1 LPVFLQIHGSG
12 PRIRQQK
19 LELPPANVLPES
31 MITGAHALIHSQD
44 AEADRA
50 FFRDVL
56 GFPSVDAG
64 DGWLI
69 FALPPSELG
78 VHPAEGSSKHELA
91 LTCDDIEAE
100 IARLA
105 EKGVKCGPISDEGW
119 GLLTM
124 IRLPGGGVLGL
135 YEPHHPSAHGTAG

>member
-1 LPVFLQIHGSG
+1 M
-12 PRIRQQK
+12 
-19 LELPPANVLPES
+19 LPES
-31 MITGAHALIHSQD
+31 MITGAHALIYSQD

-50 FFRDVL
+50 FFRNVL
-56 GFPSVDAG
+56 GFPSIDAG

-78 VHPAEGSSKHELA
+78 VHPAEGSSKHELS

-124 IRLPGGGVLGL
+124 IRLPGGGDLGL